1 VIRASHKTEHYKS
14 CSLVQPGAPMTRPG
28 FSPGLISGHSTY
40 GVAGLLAAQSIDA
53 IDTTSTQPRKT
64 HSEVFPPN
72 WHPGGFFKS
81 FVSEEGN
88 GFALPQ
94 CTSLLAALGP
104 SQTAVCPSTS
114 IQEPKQWP
122 SRATLPNVSQAMV
135 MHSSYDTYASWRNQ
149 DTICP
154 GQLMSLSSSSIRTC
168 L

>member
-14 CSLVQPGAPMTRPG
+14 CSLVQPGAAWCTNDQARI
-28 FSPGLISGHSTY
+28 FSKGAYREKL
-40 GVAGLLAAQSIDA
+40 
-53 IDTTSTQPRKT
+53 TQRSFLQT
-64 HSEVFPPN
+64 GIWEVS
-72 WHPGGFFKS
+72 FKS
-81 FVSEEGN
+81 FVSEEVN

-135 MHSSYDTYASWRNQ
+135 MHSLSYGSWRNQ